1 MIPFISING
10 IIGEHV
16 ISKENVKQIIKE
28 SQEFE
33 FPDIVERDVKIPAD
47 TNKIVTITG
56 PRRSGKTYLFY
67 NKMKE
72 LSDSGVPRE
81 DMFYLN
87 FDDPR
92 VLPFDGKNIDAIIE
106 AYHDLYPEN
115 KSKICYSF
123 FDEIQN
129 ISNWER
135 GIRRL
140 LDTGKFRI
148 FLTGSSSEIFH
159 ESLSREMRGR
169 SVNYELLPF
178 SFKEILRTRGLKIDK
193 NISYSKN
200 RHSIIKELKFYSE
213 FGGFPE
219 AVLEENKTLRILGE
233 YWNTMFLKDMVERFS
248 LRNEGAARELMRY
261 LTTNISSVFSVTAFW
276 KALKEAYPMT
286 KRTLLKYVSALEKT
300 GLFILNRKYSFS
312 LKEQMLSA
320 RKCYLIDNGLRTAYG
335 FRFSEDYGKVMENTV
350 MIELKQRQLFSPLM
364 EVYYWKDI
372 KEVDFV
378 VKQGTKITQLIQVCA
393 KTYNMETKKRET
405 TPLLK
410 AGKEFKCHE
419 LLIIT
424 SEEEKEEK
432 HNGQVIK
439 YIPLWKWLIRDSEK
453 SVSQG

>member
-1 MIPFISING
+1 M
-10 IIGEHV
+10 
-16 ISKENVKQIIKE
+16 ISKEKVKELIKE

-33 FPDIVERDVKIPAD
+33 FPEIVQRDVKIPSD
-47 TNKIVTITG
+47 TKKIITVTG

-72 LSDSGVPRE
+72 LAASGVPRE
-81 DMFYLN
+81 NMFYLN

-92 VLPFDGKNIDAIIE
+92 VLPFDGKSIDIILE

-115 KSKICYSF
+115 TKIICYSF

-135 GIRRL
+135 GVRRL

-148 FLTGSSSEIFH
+148 FLTGSSSEVFH
-159 ESLSREMRGR
+159 ESLSKEMRGR
-169 SVNYELLPF
+169 SINYDLLPF
-178 SFKEILRTRGLKIDK
+178 SFKEILRSKGIVIKK
-193 NISYSKN
+193 NISYSKD
-200 RHSIIKELKFYSE
+200 RHSIKKELEIYSE

-219 AVLEENKTLRILGE
+219 AVLEENKALRLRILGE

-300 GLFILNRKYSFS
+300 GLFILNRKYSAS
-312 LKEQMLSA
+312 LKEQMLSV

-350 MIELKQRQLFSPLM
+350 MIELKQRQLQNPLM
-364 EVYYWKDI
+364 EIYYWKEE

-378 VKQGTKITQLIQVCA
+378 IKQGVKIIQLIQVCA
-393 KTYNMETKKRET
+393 ETYNLETKKREIA
-405 TPLLK
+405 PLLK
-410 AGKEFKCHE
+410 AGKEFKCRNL
-419 LLIIT
+419 LLIT
-424 SEEEKEEK
+424 KEEEKEEK
-432 HNGQVIK
+432 YSGQVIK
-439 YIPLWKWLIRDSEK
+439 YVPLWKWLIN
-453 SVSQG
+453 